1 LPAAKLTAG
10 IYARVPFENNSTR
23 PSAFLQFKKTATVY
37 WAIPAKPERDLF
49 CSIVRILRKQFRAP
63 NFEPHLTLFSTT
75 KDYHSPKKALRQI
88 RSRPVR
94 LAVRG
99 VAFSPKFT
107 KTLFV
112 RFKPSPALR
121 KLVADVA
128 RANKSRAKAPRD
140 PHVSLLYK
148 RMSRTVKKEMAA
160 VLRLPFR
167 TAVFDSIAA
176 VRLTLPVCTGADVEK
191 WKIVAKKSLRRR

>member
-1 LPAAKLTAG
+1 M
-10 IYARVPFENNSTR
+10 
-23 PSAFLQFKKTATVY
+23 Y

-49 CSIVRILRKQFRAP
+49 CNIVRILRKQFGAP
-63 NFEPHLTLFSTT
+63 NFEPHLTLFLTT
-75 KDYHSPKKALRQI
+75 KHCHSPKRVLRQI
-88 RSRPVR
+88 RSKPVR
-94 LAVRG
+94 LAIRG

-112 RFKPSPALR
+112 RFKPTQALQ

-128 RANKSRAKAPRD
+128 RANKSRAKAPSD

-148 RMSRTVKKEMAA
+148 KMSRAAKQEMAS

-176 VRLTLPVCTGADVEK
+176 VRLTLPVSTRADVAN
-191 WKIVAKKSLRRR
+191 WKIVAKKSLRR